1 MTNGIIS
8 KEDTQRLVLILAAI
22 KMLNQQIRALQYQID
37 TTIPNYTLNQIRR
50 EIIKE
55 KSDTVQSLQNDYD
68 VILES
73 YGIRRT
79 RKRAA

>member
-8 KEDTQRLVLILAAI
+8 KEDTQRLVLMLAAI

-37 TTIPNYTLNQIRR
+37 TTIPNYTLNQVRR

-55 KSDTVQSLQNDYD
+55 KADTVQSLQNDYD
-68 VILES
+68 VILKD

-79 RKRAA
+79 RNKAA